1 LPREESTVK
10 VVAERL
16 TRGLPSGYRHT
27 IEWLATIAFAL
38 AVVGAAKAWV
48 VSPYRIPTSSMEPT
62 LHCAKG
68 GPLADG
74 CEARFS
80 DRVLAA
86 RFVYYVRGPRRGDV
100 VVFHVPD
107 SAFRACF
114 GAGGVFVKRL
124 IGLPGETVSVGLD
137 EHVRINGKLLRE
149 PYVRSDRLG
158 GRHGT
163 WKVPKGQY
171 FFMGDN
177 RTRSCDSRE
186 WGSVPRHNLIGP
198 LIATYWP
205 PGRVATH

>member
-1 LPREESTVK
+1 VS
-10 VVAERL
+10 VVLERL
-16 TRGLPSGYRHT
+16 TRGLPTGYRLT

-38 AVVGAAKAWV
+38 AVVGGAKAWV

-68 GPLADG
+68 GPMADG

-86 RFVYYVRGPRRGDV
+86 RFLYHLREPRRGEL

-107 SAFRACF
+107 RAVAVCA

-124 IGLPGETVSVGLD
+124 IGLPGEKVAVGAD
-137 EHVRINGKLLRE
+137 DVVRIDGKPLRE
-149 PYVRSDRLG
+149 PYLRPERRG
-158 GRHGT
+158 GYEGT
-163 WKVPKGQY
+163 WTVPKGRY

-177 RTRSCDSRE
+177 RNKSCDSRQ

-198 LIATYWP
+198 LVVTYWP
-205 PGRVATH
+205 PDRVSTH